1 MPNPRGIN
9 QYSKGGG
16 KSGAKK
22 KRTGAPK
29 IKIKGNPFGKQ
40 GGDRSVSGSMR
51 RGSYNK

>member
-1 MPNPRGIN
+1 MPNPKGIN
-9 QYSKGGG
+9 QYSKGG
-16 KSGAKK
+16 SGGGKK

-29 IKIKGNPFGKQ
+29 LKIKGNPFGKQ